1 MCSFTAPYIDINHI
15 ISSFPL
21 RELLLLFSHSF
32 VSDSFVTSW
41 TVVCQAPLSTGFHS
55 QEYWSELPFPSPGD
69 LPNQGTELAS
79 LTLAGGF
86 FTTKPPGKPEEAGTN
101 TFKQELAIFFSPLVK
116 SQAVNIKIKGCI
128 VPFTANQF
136 CQCSGKAATDNM

>member
-1 MCSFTAPYIDINHI
+1 M
-15 ISSFPL
+15 

-101 TFKQELAIFFSPLVK
+101 TFKQELAIFFFPFGKESGSKYKNKGLYSPFH
-116 SQAVNIKIKGCI
+116 S
-128 VPFTANQF
+128 
-136 CQCSGKAATDNM
+136 